1 MELQLVRMNVSLSK
15 GRLLGGLRLAGN
27 KVVPTCVCGGPS
39 VVGVPPVSRRI
50 YLRWFLPGRNGLQ
63 YVVWS
68 IGGGVLHFVI
78 CQVASF
84 IYRSDRVCFRN
95 IFVIRAS

>member
-1 MELQLVRMNVSLSK
+1 MELQLVRMNVSLNK

-27 KVVPTCVCGGPS
+27 KVVPACVCGGPRWWGYHPS
-39 VVGVPPVSRRI
+39 EI
-50 YLRWFLPGRNGLQ
+50 FFLRWFLLGRNGLQ

-84 IYRSDRVCFRN
+84 IYRSDRVCVRN
-95 IFVIRAS
+95 IFVIGAS